1 MLNIMLTIQQ
11 TIGAHID
18 DDLIL
23 QIAGGDRTALK
34 MLYESISGNIYGYA
48 LSVIK
53 NRDDAEDILQETF
66 LKVFTAAK
74 SYKPQGKP
82 TAWVFTI
89 AKNIIRDK
97 LRSRTQTV
105 ELLEEPDYSAI
116 ENTEQRMII
125 KALFSILSDEEK
137 QIVILHAAQGMKHRE
152 IAQILDIPLA
162 TALSRYN
169 RAVKKMEK
177 YAEQEALL

>member
-23 QIAGGDRTALK
+23 QIADGDRTALK

-105 ELLEEPDYSAI
+105 ELSEEPDY
-116 ENTEQRMII
+116 
-125 KALFSILSDEEK
+125 
-137 QIVILHAAQGMKHRE
+137 
-152 IAQILDIPLA
+152 
-162 TALSRYN
+162 
-169 RAVKKMEK
+169 
-177 YAEQEALL
+177 